1 VHEQE
6 QDQRQ
11 AGTCLVFKV
20 ESVACALPVAAVV
33 ETMRPLPLQRVES
46 APPIVAGLALIRGR
60 ATPVIDTARLLGTT
74 AATDTG
80 RFVTVA
86 VGDRQVALAVT
97 SVVGLRAVAGAELRA
112 LPPLLAAAEAGA
124 VSAIGALDR
133 ELLLLLRDVRLV
145 PDSVFAATPAT
156 AEAR

>member
-1 VHEQE
+1 VPE
-6 QDQRQ
+6 QDQPP

-20 ESVACALPVAAVV
+20 ESVACALPIGAVI
-33 ETMRPLPLQRVES
+33 ETMRPLPLQRVET
-46 APPIVAGLALIRGR
+46 APPIVAGLAMIRGTP
-60 ATPVIDTARLLGTT
+60 TPVIDTARLLGTA
-74 AATDTG
+74 AATETG

-112 LPPLLAAAEAGA
+112 LPPLLAGAEAGA

-133 ELLLLLRDVRLV
+133 ELLLLLRAVRLV
-145 PDSVFAATPAT
+145 PEAVFAATPAAAGT
-156 AEAR
+156 P

>member
-1 VHEQE
+1 VPE
-6 QDQRQ
+6 QDQPP

-20 ESVACALPVAAVV
+20 ESVACALPIGAVI
-33 ETMRPLPLQRVES
+33 ETMRPLPLQRVET
-46 APPIVAGLALIRGR
+46 APPIVAGLAMIRGTP
-60 ATPVIDTARLLGTT
+60 TPVIDTARLLGTA
-74 AATDTG
+74 AATEIG

-112 LPPLLAAAEAGA
+112 LPPLLAGAEAGA

-133 ELLLLLRDVRLV
+133 ELLLLLRAVRLV
-145 PDSVFAATPAT
+145 PEAVFAATPAAAGT
-156 AEAR
+156 P